1 MTRQQESIF
10 LAAAIR
16 PFVVLFA
23 LVGLAMIRR
32 LIVRHF
38 PKGRLKRFLLT
49 PITGSRPDSD

>member
-10 LAAAIR
+10 WAAAIR

-23 LVGLAMIRR
+23 LVGLAMIRHW
-32 LIVRHF
+32 IIKHF

-49 PITGSRPDSD
+49 PITGSRPNSD